1 MSKYYYEKSGIIDS
15 KINITYHE
23 LFLKTDEELDEWI
36 EEIVSS
42 SLRIG
47 MKMEHHRWLVR
58 ILTQIFVHSRNSENM
73 IFMVS

>member
-36 EEIVSS
+36 EEARQFIIISIQ
-42 SLRIG
+42 LLL
-47 MKMEHHRWLVR
+47 WLLHVDY
-58 ILTQIFVHSRNSENM
+58 LYL
-73 IFMVS
+73 